1 MTKLYIT
8 RHGETLWN
16 TEGRMQGWND
26 SPLTDLG
33 IKQAEW
39 LRERIKD
46 LKIDVIYSSPS
57 GRAYNTAEIIKGN
70 RELQVIKHDGYRE

>member
-1 MTKLYIT
+1 MTRLYIT

-39 LRERIKD
+39 LRDRIQD
-46 LKIDVIYSSPS
+46 EKIDAIYSSPS
-57 GRAYNTAEIIKGN
+57 NRAFKTAEIVRGG
-70 RELQVIKHDGYRE
+70 REIEIIKHEA